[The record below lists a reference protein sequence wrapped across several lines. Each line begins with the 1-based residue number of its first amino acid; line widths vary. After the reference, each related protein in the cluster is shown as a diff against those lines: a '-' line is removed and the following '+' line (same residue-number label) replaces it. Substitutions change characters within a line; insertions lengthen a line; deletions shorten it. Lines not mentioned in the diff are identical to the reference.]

1 MTRNNL
7 ILLATLGSV
16 GLLGGAFAFQYWGG
30 MPPCKMC
37 LWQRWPHA
45 AAIAIGFIGL
55 ATGRRELAIAGMLA
69 ALTTSGIGFYHA
81 GVEQMW
87 WEGPTTCTSGS
98 IAGLT
103 TDDLLNQIMNAPI
116 VRCDEIAW
124 SLFGISM
131 AAWNAILSFILAVI
145 WLSAVLKARI

>member
-1 MTRNNL
+1 MTRNTL
-7 ILLATLGSV
+7 ILIATLGSIA
-16 GLLGGAFAFQYWGG
+16 LLGGAFAFQHLGD

-45 AAIAIGFIGL
+45 AAIIIGIIGL
-55 ATGRRELAIAGMLA
+55 ATGRRELAIFGMLA
-69 ALTTSGIGFYHA
+69 ALTTAGIGVYHA

-98 IAGLT
+98 IAGLS
-103 TDDLLNQIMNAPI
+103 TDDLLAQILEAPV

-124 SLFGISM
+124 SMFGISM
-131 AAWNAILSFILAVI
+131 AAWNAILSFILAGI
-145 WLSAVLKARI
+145 WFKAARKD

>member
-1 MTRNNL
+1 MTRNTLVL
-7 ILLATLGSV
+7 IATFGSIA
-16 GLLGGAFAFQYWGG
+16 LLGGAYAFQHIGG
-30 MPPCKMC
+30 MPPCAMC

-45 AAIAIGFIGL
+45 AAIAIGIIGL
-55 ATGRRELAIAGMLA
+55 ATGRRELAILGMLA
-69 ALTTSGIGFYHA
+69 ALTTAGIGIYHA

-98 IAGLT
+98 ITGLS
-103 TDDLLNQIMNAPI
+103 TDDLLAQIMAAPV

-131 AAWNAILSFILAVI
+131 AAWNAILSFIIAGI
-145 WLSAVLKARI
+145 WFKAFKTR

>member
-1 MTRNNL
+1 MTRNTL
-7 ILLATLGSV
+7 ILIATFGSIA
-16 GLLGGAFAFQYWGG
+16 LLGGAYAFQHIGG
-30 MPPCKMC
+30 MPPCAMC

-45 AAIAIGFIGL
+45 AAIAIGIIGL
-55 ATGRRELAIAGMLA
+55 ATGRRELAILGMLA
-69 ALTTSGIGFYHA
+69 ALTTAGIGIYHA

-98 IAGLT
+98 ITGLST
-103 TDDLLNQIMNAPI
+103 EDLLAQIMAAPV

-131 AAWNAILSFILAVI
+131 AAWNAILSFILAGI
-145 WLSAVLKARI
+145 WFKAYQKR

>member
-1 MTRNNL
+1 MTRKNL
-7 ILLATLGSV
+7 ILLATLGSAA
-16 GLLGGAFAFQYWGG
+16 LLGGAFAFQYLGG

-45 AAIAIGFIGL
+45 AAIVIGILGF
-55 ATGRRELAIAGMLA
+55 ATGRRELAIAGILA

-87 WEGPTTCTSGS
+87 WQGPTTCTSGS

-103 TDDLLNQIMNAPI
+103 TDDLLAQIMEAPV

-124 SLFGISM
+124 SLFGMSM
-131 AAWNAILSFILAVI
+131 AAWNAIISFILAGI
-145 WLSAVLKARI
+145 WFKAYQKR

>member
-1 MTRNNL
+1 MTRNTL
-7 ILLATLGSV
+7 ILLATLGSIA
-16 GLLGGAFAFQYWGG
+16 LLGGAFAFQHLGG

-45 AAIAIGFIGL
+45 AAIAIGIFGL
-55 ATGRRELAIAGMLA
+55 ATGRRELAFAGMLA
-69 ALTTSGIGFYHA
+69 ALTTAGIGVYHA

-87 WEGPTTCTSGS
+87 WQGPTTCTSGPIS
-98 IAGLT
+98 GLST
-103 TDDLLNQIMNAPI
+103 EDLLSQIMNAPV

-131 AAWNAILSFILAVI
+131 AAWNAILSFILAGF
-145 WLSAVLKARI
+145 WLKAALIKR